1 MRNLLS
7 HVIFALSCP
16 CTCARRA
23 HTPSCTRSKIIA
35 PVFLPSIDFSDLNL
49 LVPSTSLPPAFVPGF
64 WFFVSRESPLLWYN
78 GSHLRPA
85 DATEQVRRQ
94 PRWRDQTCSL
104 WSRISLSFFSPHTL
118 SLFNTA
124 PAFEAQPFF
133 LISPNCL
140 CICYRTNVHTW
151 CHISMPIF
159 LLDLWPL
166 HLSRPSNVLVKLPD
180 FVSRFST

>member
-7 HVIFALSCP
+7 HIIFALSCP

-104 WSRISLSFFSPHTL
+104 WSRISLLLFPTHSLSFQHSPCSWGST
-118 SLFNTA
+118 
-124 PAFEAQPFF
+124 FF
-133 LISPNCL
+133 FKFPKLL
-140 CICYRTNVHTW
+140 VHMLANE
-151 CHISMPIF
+151 CSHQMSHKHADF
-159 LLDLWPL
+159 LAG
-166 HLSRPSNVLVKLPD
+166 
-180 FVSRFST
+180 FVAAASVTTF

>member
-7 HVIFALSCP
+7 HIIFALSCP

-104 WSRISLSFFSPHTL
+104 WSRISLSFFSPPTL

-124 PAFEAQPFF
+124 PALEAQPFF
-133 LISPNCL
+133 FFKFPKLLVHMLPNECS
-140 CICYRTNVHTW
+140 HQMS
-151 CHISMPIF
+151 HKHADF
-159 LLDLWPL
+159 LAG
-166 HLSRPSNVLVKLPD
+166 
-180 FVSRFST
+180 FVAAASVTTF